1 MKLGRCIFHDCSMQ
15 ADADRISQLLLDSV
29 RQVNIIYKDRLGCM
43 ALIGCM
49 ALVLWLLVKHLKFG
63 KSSTGRT
70 KPHQCAFSSNW
81 LLVLLRMIRH
91 ATIMTLLRYAK

>member
-1 MKLGRCIFHDCSMQ
+1 MIVRCKQMQ
-15 ADADRISQLLLDSV
+15 IALFSQLLLDSV

-49 ALVLWLLVKHLKFG
+49 ALVLWLLAKQLKFG

-70 KPHQCAFSSNW
+70 KPQQYAFSSNW
-81 LLVLLRMIRH
+81 LLVLLRSG
-91 ATIMTLLRYAK
+91 TPQS